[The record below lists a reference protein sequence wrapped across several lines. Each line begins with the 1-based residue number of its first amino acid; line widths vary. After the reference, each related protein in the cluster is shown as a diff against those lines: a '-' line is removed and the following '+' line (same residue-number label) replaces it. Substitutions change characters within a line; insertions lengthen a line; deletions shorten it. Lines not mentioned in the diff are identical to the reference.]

1 VTFHSPVRADDTTLE
16 TPAQTMQMTRKINAL
31 FESWIRERPQEWMCT
46 KRRWSKHLTKP
57 DWRGKED

>member
-1 VTFHSPVRADDTTLE
+1 
-16 TPAQTMQMTRKINAL
+16 MQMTRKINAL